1 MSDKKT
7 LPKWTEE
14 RTAQLVEIVGDE
26 SPVSAD
32 TVREAAEGLET
43 TVRSV
48 AAKLRK
54 MDYEVESMAASHG
67 KSFTE
72 AEEAKLR
79 EFVEGHPNEYTY
91 AEIAAFILDDDSQA
105 RRVQGKL
112 LSMELTGLVKKT
124 PPKEV
129 VKTYTDEEEAT
140 VLSMIEDGAYLEDIA
155 EAVGKSLNS
164 VRGKAL
170 SLTRSHDVKMP
181 QQRETHGKEK
191 VDPIAAL
198 GEGVTGM
205 TVAEIAEAIEKTER
219 GVKTMLTYRGITAK
233 DYDGAARKEKLAERK
248 AAQ

>member
-7 LPKWTEE
+7 LPKWTDE
-14 RTAQLVEIVGDE
+14 RTDQLVEIVGDE
-26 SPVSAD
+26 APVSAD

-54 MDYEVESMAASHG
+54 MGYEVESMAASHG
-67 KSFTE
+67 KSFSE
-72 AEEAKLR
+72 EQEAKLR
-79 EFVEGHPNEYTY
+79 DFVEQNPNKYTY
-91 AEIAAFILDDDSQA
+91 AEIAAFILDDEEQA

-129 VKTYTDEEEAT
+129 HKTYTDEEEAT
-140 VLSMIEDGAYLEDIA
+140 VLKMVQDGAYLEDIA
-155 EAVGKSLNS
+155 EAVGKPLNS
-164 VRGKAL
+164 VRGKCL
-170 SLTRSHDVKMP
+170 SLTRSHDVTMP
-181 QQRETHGKEK
+181 QQREKHGKEK
-191 VDPIAAL
+191 VDPIASLENVA
-198 GEGVTGM
+198 EM

-219 GVKTMLTYRGITAK
+219 GVKTMLTYRGIAAK

>member
-1 MSDKKT
+1 MSEKKT

-14 RTAQLVEIVGDE
+14 RTAQLVDIVSDE

-32 TVREAAEGLET
+32 TIREVAEGLET
-43 TVRSV
+43 TARSV

-54 MDYEVESMAASHG
+54 MNYEVESMAASHG
-67 KSFTE
+67 KSFSE
-72 AEEAKLR
+72 AEEEKLR
-79 EFVEGHPNEYTY
+79 EFVEGNPNQYTY
-91 AEIAAFILDDDSQA
+91 AEIAAYILDDEGQA

-140 VLSMIEDGAYLEDIA
+140 VLEMVQEGAYLEDIA
-155 EAVGKSLNS
+155 EAVGKPLNS

-181 QQRETHGKEK
+181 QQREKHGKEK

-198 GEGVTGM
+198 GDVSGM

-219 GVKTMLTYRGITAK
+219 GVKTMLTYRGIAAK